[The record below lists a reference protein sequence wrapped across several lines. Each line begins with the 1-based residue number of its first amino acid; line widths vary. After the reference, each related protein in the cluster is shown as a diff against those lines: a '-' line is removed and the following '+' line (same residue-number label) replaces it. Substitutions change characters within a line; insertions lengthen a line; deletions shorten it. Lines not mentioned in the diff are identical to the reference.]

1 METPHRPRC
10 PLSLLTEVQNLNIN
24 KSHCRRSGPEPFFV
38 PGQQHSRFLR
48 RISTTVFSDKSQS
61 SGPKQRGPTEFD
73 RSFPKTYYI
82 SVTLTPSLHL
92 FSSLPPHQ
100 TYIMISL
107 FRPVFLFR
115 SSRTSL
121 SFEPLVIL
129 IVGNRPKCHR
139 QTALKDYGPMACDSD
154 LICWTALVHLQETML
169 SLP

>member
-1 METPHRPRC
+1 MDHLFCCVIVRGIIF
-10 PLSLLTEVQNLNIN
+10 LQ
-24 KSHCRRSGPEPFFV
+24 RRSGPKPFFV
-38 PGQQHSRFLR
+38 PDQQHSRFLR

-61 SGPKQRGPTEFD
+61 SGPKQRVPSEFD
-73 RSFPKTYYI
+73 RSSLRHTTYL
-82 SVTLTPSLHL
+82 SPSSPLLHL
-92 FSSLPPHQ
+92 FSSLPPQQ

-169 SLP
+169 SPP